1 MPVTLAQLIGC
12 GVQPTPA
19 RMFLDPLNNAMARF
33 EVNTKLRM
41 AAFLAQGYV
50 ESTGFTALEENLYY
64 TTADRLYSVF
74 PSQFTNPADAAK
86 YLRNPEKLANHV
98 YDLRNGNGN
107 EASGDGWKF
116 RGRGIGQITGRSN
129 YRKIDQVLGSMYE
142 QNPDFVA
149 KPMDAC
155 ITFGSYWFQNHC
167 NSLAD
172 QGLIDAITKAIN
184 GPAMRDALKRRQ
196 MYAKALEALA

>member
-12 GVQPTPA
+12 GLQPTPA
-19 RMFLDPLNNAMARF
+19 RTFLDPMNTAMTRF

-41 AAFLAQGYV
+41 AAFIAQGYV
-50 ESTGFTALEENLYY
+50 ESAGYTALEENLYY
-64 TTADRLYSVF
+64 THADVLYSVF
-74 PSQFTNPADAAK
+74 HSQFKNMADAAL

-98 YDLRNGNGN
+98 YDLRNGNGD
-107 EASGDGWKF
+107 EASGDGWLF
-116 RGRGIGQITGRSN
+116 RGRGVVQLTGRAN
-129 YRKIDQVLGSMYE
+129 YRKVDQVLNSMYE
-142 QNPDFVA
+142 KNPDFVA

-155 ITFGSYWFQNHC
+155 LTYGSYWFQTSC

-184 GPAMRDALKRRQ
+184 GPAMRDAQKRRQ
-196 MYAKALEALA
+196 MYARCLQALA